1 MAVTRIKAYH
11 GIGAAV
17 DNSLSYITNE
27 EKTDMSKWKAIQNA
41 FDYAS
46 NPEKTTFSDIFSDI
60 NMNGQTVENIPLYDG
75 DISSGQQLVSGYM
88 CDPEF
93 ASKQFQLAMDLYHQ
107 NHRENLSYQTS
118 KRLFRAKLDSMGN
131 PILDDN
137 GKMVYD
143 PKAPVYHDENGKCIY
158 ESYKKQTQ
166 ARTAYMWVLSFAP
179 ERVCGFKIDPR
190 ICHQIGLEFMK
201 KIGDGQFQAVVAT
214 HMDREHPHDY
224 IVMCAYAMDGS
235 HKYRDTKDTLMEARR
250 ICDDLSEKFGL
261 PILPSISKEQSK
273 SISWTEWKAR
283 QEGQSWKE
291 QMRQDINGAIR
302 VAADYKQFIEIM
314 KSSGYQLR
322 ETENHFT
329 YIMPGDDEFKCRDI
343 KLGKEYEKNAI
354 KAYFNKKHDM
364 QKTLARGRSKNS
376 EDYELV
382 HNTHEKPIHIHVS
395 RYTFSGRRRSDL
407 EMVFLVAIRLLQ
419 AMRDRFRNHETGKAQ
434 PAEPAYKDYT
444 WKLRQ
449 MIDSLKLIQDMKIES
464 IEQLM
469 SQINESGKKLSIAK
483 KETNDLEIGLHYA
496 EEIVDLI
503 NEAERYQAEAQK
515 IGFDMSWL
523 YISKPDTM
531 TIRENLA
538 KENPASPTQRR
549 ELYLLLQK
557 YSEQYHLGCKY
568 DKLNAREAQE
578 IILYLQDKSSNK
590 PEILLN
596 NNERILYQSDSI
608 KTQPGNDDVLFQNRL
623 LDYDPSAQQMIARLR
638 SVMQQL
644 ADLGIEADDFDK
656 ERRKLQSELDIAY
669 DKQRELENL
678 KQEYKNLRRIKYNYT
693 IAANHAFSREEISK
707 KDRATHQSA
716 ATAVFADALM
726 QSALSATI
734 DQYA

>member
-60 NMNGQTVENIPLYDG
+60 NMNGQTVENVPLYDG

-107 NHRENLSYQTS
+107 NHRENLAYQTS
-118 KRLFRAKLDSMGN
+118 KRLFRAKLDNTGN
-131 PILDDN
+131 PVLDDN
-137 GKMVYD
+137 ENMIYD
-143 PKAPVYHDENGKCIY
+143 PGAPVYHDENGKCTY

-214 HMDREHPHDY
+214 HMDREHPHDH

-261 PILPSISKEQSK
+261 PILPSLSQEQSK
-273 SISWTEWKAR
+273 SISWTEWKAK

-354 KAYFNKKHDM
+354 KEHFSKKHDM
-364 QKTLARGRSKNS
+364 EKTIIGGQDTNS
-376 EDYELV
+376 EDIELV
-382 HNTHEKPIHIHVS
+382 HNYAAKPIHIHVS
-395 RYTFSGRRRSDL
+395 RYTFSGRRRSDF
-407 EMVFLVAIRLLQ
+407 EMVFLTAIRLLQ
-419 AMRDRFRNHETGKAQ
+419 ALRDRLRDKDADKTQ
-434 PAEPAYKDYT
+434 SSDQAYRDYT
-444 WKLRQ
+444 LRLRQ
-449 MIDSLKLIQDMKIES
+449 MIDSLKLVQELKIES
-464 IEQLM
+464 IDQLM
-469 SQINESGKKLSIAK
+469 GLINETGKSLSIAK
-483 KETNDLEIGLHYA
+483 KEVKDLEIGVPYA
-496 EEIVDLI
+496 EKVVGLI
-503 NEAERYQAEAQK
+503 KEAERYQAEAQN

-523 YISKPDTM
+523 YISIPDVM

-568 DKLNAREAQE
+568 DRLNGREAAD
-578 IILYLQDKSSNK
+578 IILYLKNKNNDK
-590 PEILLN
+590 PGILLS
-596 NNERILYQSDSI
+596 NNEHILYQSDST
-608 KTQPGNDDVLFQNRL
+608 KTQNSNNDILFENRL
-623 LDYDPSAQQMIARLR
+623 LDYDPAAQQMISNLR
-638 SVMQQL
+638 NVMQQL
-644 ADLGIEADDFDK
+644 ADFGIESDDFDK
-656 ERRKLQSELDIAY
+656 EKRRLQSELDIAY

-678 KQEYKNLRRIKYNYT
+678 KQEYKNLQRIKYNYT